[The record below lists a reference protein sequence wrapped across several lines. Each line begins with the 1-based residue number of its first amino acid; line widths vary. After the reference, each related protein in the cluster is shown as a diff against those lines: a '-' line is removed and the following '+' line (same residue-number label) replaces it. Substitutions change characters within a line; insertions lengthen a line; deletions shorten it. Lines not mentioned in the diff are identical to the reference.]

1 MDSVVCYVPII
12 LIVMFWLGVFI
23 FLKPEKWGLK
33 ERSLSYLDR
42 IKHHSEKSPLYLMY
56 KKIAAAGKEEKLL
69 QELSEALAYIKN
81 ITVLG
86 RGKSISADFL
96 FEELSEVC
104 PKLSGTFLKMAHYIS
119 INDKYEASQALYLEI
134 NNSYAR
140 DIGEF
145 LAGWE
150 DIPQEDIV
158 NSLDAYRES
167 LRLERNTRLKA
178 KDELISDLIYFP
190 VVLNCMVVL
199 LNFVYVAYFI
209 QQTEALGMLF

>member
-1 MDSVVCYVPII
+1 MDSIVKYVPLTGIA
-12 LIVMFWLGVFI
+12 LFWIGVFI
-23 FLKPEKWGLK
+23 YLKPAKWGLK
-33 ERSLSYLDR
+33 ERSLSYLNR
-42 IKHHSEKSPLYLMY
+42 IKHHSEKSALYLMY

-86 RGKSISADFL
+86 RGKSISAGLL
-96 FEELSEVC
+96 FEELAEVC
-104 PKLSGTFLKMAHYIS
+104 PKLSSTFLRMAHYIS
-119 INDKYEASQALYLEI
+119 INDKYEASQALYLDI
-134 NNSYAR
+134 GNSYAR

-150 DIPQEDIV
+150 DIPQEDILT
-158 NSLDAYRES
+158 SLDAYRES
-167 LRLERNTRLKA
+167 LRLERNTRLRA
-178 KDELISDLIYFP
+178 RDELISDLIYFP

-209 QQTEALGMLF
+209 EQTEALGMLF